1 MTLFVNTVV
10 LAIYGFYTVP
20 FFPQMRISN
29 IDNFTFINLAD
40 TFMQHVLQTT
50 KNVIFDFCH
59 KSQQID

>member
-40 TFMQHVLQTT
+40 TFMQHV
-50 KNVIFDFCH
+50 F
-59 KSQQID
+59 